1 MPVKPCELDNS
12 IYGNEIMRGHRV
24 YVHYT
29 NEPFGLHG
37 GVLPTTQDKIQNYK
51 GDCEIMQSTGN
62 GRDLHVGEE
71 LCEDVVTQGIKHD
84 AGKVD
89 YTYIPLVIIDKV
101 MCSDLDLLR
110 VMLKKED
117 VYLALKFAMKCYDVT
132 TENILQVFEEGAKKY
147 SRDNWKLLEP
157 DRIYKAAWR
166 HCRDGINEEDFG
178 FPHMWHFCWCCVA
191 LMYLT
196 GDMYYE

>member
-12 IYGNEIMRGHRV
+12 IYGNEITRGHRV

-51 GDCEIMQSTGN
+51 GDCEIMQSQGN

-71 LCEDVVTQGIKHD
+71 LCEDVVTEGIKHD

-89 YTYIPLVIIDKV
+89 YTYFPYHVI
-101 MCSDLDLLR
+101 LDVVSPNIAVIQKALLG
-110 VMLKKED
+110 D
-117 VYLALKFAMKCYDVT
+117 DIFYALKIAMLAYNIT
-132 TENILQVFEEGAKKY
+132 PENILQVFEEGAKKY
-147 SRDNWKLLEP
+147 SRDNWKKLDP
-157 DRIYKAAWR
+157 NRIYKAAWR

-178 FPHMWHFCWCCVA
+178 FPHMWHFCWCCVT
-191 LMYLT
+191 LMYFKLN
-196 GDMYYE
+196 GEV